1 MKTSTTL
8 VLLAFGAAGLS
19 AALTLPASAQTY
31 KPRDQTCDNKST
43 ARDKVQRP
51 DARCVHATSEQYTNE
66 RADKAVQ
73 AFIAANPP
81 QKSTDA
87 FDKNKQ
93 PITIFDG
100 VNRNGD
106 PYRIVVGGGGG
117 LPDQGAR
124 PGLVRAAT
132 GAAGAPRQDSR
143 PLRYV

>member
-117 LPDQGAR
+117 VAGSGSASGIGKGGNGGGRGTSAR
-124 PGLVRAAT
+124 
-132 GAAGAPRQDSR
+132 
-143 PLRYV
+143 